1 MAYGTYGA
9 PVAASNPPAAEMEER
24 RIGRIV
30 NAAGAVLSISLLA
43 GVGLWSYRLMVR
55 DVSGI
60 PVIQALDGPMRVSPA
75 DPGGRQTA
83 FQGLAVNAIA
93 SGGAASAPRQIA
105 LAPQATG
112 IAPEDVITTP
122 QPVRP
127 GSGHVPGP
135 ALESAPD
142 PAPGPAPAAAAE
154 TGAAAL
160 PDAAARETA
169 TETEE
174 LVLVPLGTPGIQ
186 RSPIPPRRSERIA
199 ALAASAPQPLPGHV
213 AGTTDNLAEAALQE
227 IASRLGGARVTEIDP
242 TSLTAGTRLV
252 QLGAYETEGEA
263 RAAWDELASR
273 FPGYLDG
280 RARVVEAATA
290 GGRIFFRLRA
300 HGFAGEPE
308 ARRFCSVFLAEDV
321 DCTPVLIR

>member
-9 PVAASNPPAAEMEER
+9 PVAAPSSPSAEHEAR

-30 NAAGAVLSISLLA
+30 NAAGALLSISLLA
-43 GVGLWSYRLMVR
+43 GMGLWSYRLMVR
-55 DVSGI
+55 DVSGV

-75 DPGGRQTA
+75 DPGGRQA
-83 FQGLAVNAIA
+83 AYQGLAVNAIA
-93 SGGAASAPRQIA
+93 SGSTESASRQIA

-112 IAPEDVITTP
+112 IAPEDAITSP

-127 GSGHVPGP
+127 GDAAP
-135 ALESAPD
+135 AD
-142 PAPGPAPAAAAE
+142 PENEVSQTAPAA
-154 TGAAAL
+154 
-160 PDAAARETA
+160 REA
-169 TETEE
+169 VPEDEE
-174 LVLVPLGTPGIQ
+174 LTLVPLGTPGIQ

-199 ALAASAPQPLPGHV
+199 ALAASAPQPLPGH
-213 AGTTDNLAEAALQE
+213 APRQGTDGSDNLAEAALQE
-227 IASRLGGARVTEIDP
+227 IASRLGGGQVTEIDP

-263 RAAWDELASR
+263 RAAWDELAGR

-280 RARVVEAATA
+280 RGRVVEAATA
-290 GGRIFFRLRA
+290 GGRIFYRLRA
-300 HGFAGEPE
+300 HGFEGEPE
-308 ARRFCSVFLAEDV
+308 ARRFCSVFLADDV